1 MTYLKFR
8 RWIKDDY
15 KYDFIIHFG
24 MQFDKAY
31 FDKEFA
37 ERGLTESDSEIKD
50 YNPIRITDP
59 DPINYPIVSIS
70 SKGMTKY
77 QPSFMLDYL
86 RDCKIMY
93 DSAGVCRKFDGRVYS
108 VFSQDQLEGM
118 IYRAVDVQ
126 AGRYVTTPH
135 DVDVTVS
142 AAKHLL
148 LPISSLL
155 TMFEGMEKYETENT
169 PLLAFENGIYN
180 PETEE
185 FLPFTPFIFL
195 TTYIHARFDPAVR
208 DAPAR
213 TVLMNILP
221 QQQTLDFLYEMMGY
235 LFFEPT
241 MFPPALFN
249 LYGPGNT
256 GKSAISNMITEIM
269 GWENV
274 SELGIE
280 QLTDKFTTAELE
292 GKRLNICGETDDTSS
307 RQTKVMGS
315 VVKKLSD
322 GQRIWVQHK
331 HGRPFRIVNTAKL
344 LFCTNSIPDFG
355 DDSSGMYRRLY
366 VIPCR
371 EQQDPKAMI
380 YEKLTTPES
389 KSWVVNRSLF
399 AYKLFVKNGKQF
411 SISPQM
417 AEERKQFESQ
427 NSIMDFIQQV
437 IGYTDPEDVARAIT
451 EHEEYSYT
459 VELYGAYLE
468 YARATLS
475 QPISRKKFVEKIRN
489 EYNLKTKTVAYRL
502 PTGTMS
508 TRTQYIR

>member
-1 MTYLKFR
+1 
-8 RWIKDDY
+8 
-15 KYDFIIHFG
+15 

-37 ERGLTESDSEIKD
+37 ERGIGEPEQPIGDF
-50 YNPIRITDP
+50 NPIRRHDP
-59 DPINYPIVSIS
+59 DPSSYQIVGIS
-70 SKGMTKY
+70 QKGVPRF
-77 QPSFMLDYL
+77 QPSFALDYL
-86 RDCKIMY
+86 RDCGIVF
-93 DSAGVCRKFDGRVYS
+93 DGDGVCRKFDGRVYS
-108 VFSQDQLEGM
+108 VFGIDDLIRKLYQ
-118 IYRAVDVQ
+118 AVDSQ
-126 AGRYVTTPH
+126 PGRYVATPH
-135 DVDVTVS
+135 DINVTVQ
-142 AAKHLL
+142 AAKNL
-148 LPISSLL
+148 LPPSYGPF
-155 TMFEGMEKYETENT
+155 MEFEGMERYETT
-169 PLLAFENGIYN
+169 TLPLIAFENGIYN
-180 PETEE
+180 PETGE
-185 FLPFTPFIFL
+185 FLPFTPFVFL
-195 TTYIHARFDPAVR
+195 TTYIHARFDPAVK
-208 DAPAR
+208 DAPAKDI
-213 TVLMNILP
+213 LSNILP
-221 QQQTLDFLYEMMGY
+221 QQQTLDFLYEMLGY

-256 GKSAISNMITEIM
+256 GKSAISTMISEIM

-274 SELGIE
+274 TELGME
-280 QLTDKFTTAELE
+280 QLTARFTIAELE

-307 RQTKVMGS
+307 RQTKVVGAII
-315 VVKKLSD
+315 KKLSD
-322 GQRIWVQHK
+322 GQRITVEQK
-331 HGRPFRIVNTAKL
+331 GQKPYQIRNTAKL

-355 DDSSGMYRRLY
+355 DDSSGLYRRLY

-371 EQQDPKAMI
+371 EKQDPKAMI
-380 YEKLTTPES
+380 YEKLICPDS
-389 KSWVVNRSLF
+389 KSWIVNRSLF

-502 PTGTMS
+502 PTGLMS
-508 TRTQYIR
+508 TRTQYVR